1 MADFVTADQLINASK
16 NCDSFDLFFH
26 GSDAEDVITYLGK
39 VFPTLSKI
47 LKVFFDT
54 GLFRP
59 FQTEAQLL
67 AYVPA
72 TNQSAAYAFDTKK
85 IYLWNGTTWLNEGS
99 SQFDQAVKVSLDNLQ
114 ALEISRIQ
122 NKNKFSYD
130 QVLFNSMPTGT
141 TGTTTVVT
149 RNGVKQLKIV
159 SSITGGAIIAYWD
172 FPVSIFTSKLAGS
185 LCIEGL
191 TAGKNGYV
199 GIQQLDS
206 NNSIIAYNYAQ
217 TNMSGAVE
225 KQSFKAYIDNI
236 VQYATKI
243 RLIAYM
249 QTDAIREMYINS
261 PFIADGTSAE
271 FIAPEDLR
279 NEKLLFQPFIRVAGK
294 NQFNKVLAKD
304 KMVVNYKTGVLGAFD
319 NGISFGLC
327 PVQVGGIYTFSMP
340 TALRFQFK
348 RLVYTYDK
356 NGIYLGMDVS
366 AGVPTDS
373 ELVNTLDAPK
383 ATYSDGDKTVTLTMP
398 DNSRV
403 ASIQMMIVYEP
414 HTPADF
420 TSLIDRMQL
429 ELGNKK
435 TEYVAYDP
443 NASEV
448 LFLKSSALL
457 NTPTTDFA
465 SVLQLA
471 NTFTV
476 ILDGT
481 DAYIRVQFNATSD
494 LVYQVRYN
502 SVDAWKNNVV
512 NPWAIKTIPVL
523 TKKED
528 TVTAFSYGTFIATQG
543 DDATPIHYNNTY
555 IGANHGAFIVHQVV
569 KSGHGKTYAD
579 VGSKWSDGTRNYT
592 LIRIVD
598 ANTLWF
604 VSDNTGTSAVWVF
617 YASALPSGTTF
628 THVSGATNTA
638 SISSI
643 TSDTITQLLKALNN
657 HSKKI
662 IANGVK
668 ELTENGIYEVDYLEI
683 VDAYDIMNVPS
694 LLSYLQS
701 KVGTTTEQK
710 FDVNSISSDVRFNVT
725 YRYGSNG
732 AINTLNLI
740 HFKQA
745 VKLDWLSSLQ
755 ALPLNYGGK
764 NLLLYVPKINPVVV
778 GANTWDLKNVSD
790 VSSTSNVIN
799 LLKGS
804 WIDPNE
810 PPDRMVSIVKNG
822 TSREFGQILGHSITR
837 GITQPDLLKNSSELG
852 FFNGPTKKMYPHMLT
867 GDTFQ
872 GGIVPV
878 GTVLNAV
885 SYRMIFNSSLLPEA
899 TCYGWYEDN
908 TAVYVFLDI
917 HQNASM
923 LKLPLPSKYNGKNA
937 ELVKPEANF
946 TLHNEI
952 VSDGGLLCSV
962 TGNYST
968 VIIKLS

>member
-1 MADFVTADQLINASK
+1 MADLPLPN
-16 NCDSFDLFFH
+16 DL
-26 GSDAEDVITYLGK
+26 V
-39 VFPTLSKI
+39 
-47 LKVFFDT
+47 
-54 GLFRP
+54 
-59 FQTEAQLL
+59 
-67 AYVPA
+67 
-72 TNQSAAYAFDTKK
+72 
-85 IYLWNGTTWLNEGS
+85 GS
-99 SQFDQAVKVSLDNLQ
+99 SVTEQQFKTNLVKLLNGVEQVETEGMQFTLAQNEQ
-114 ALEISRIQ
+114 LEVSRIQ
-122 NKNKFSYD
+122 NKNKFTYE
-130 QVLFNSMPTGT
+130 QVLFNTMPTGT

-149 RNGVKQLKIV
+149 RNGVRQLKIV
-159 SSITGGAIIAYWD
+159 SASTGGEIKAYWD
-172 FPVSIFTSKLAGS
+172 FPVSTFTREFAGS

-206 NNSIIAYNYAQ
+206 NNSIIASDYAQ
-217 TNMSGAVE
+217 TNMSGAID
-225 KQSFKAYIDNI
+225 KQTFKAYSDGV
-236 VQYATKI
+236 VQYAVKI
-243 RLIAYM
+243 RLIAFM
-249 QTDAIREMYINS
+249 QTDAIREMYIHS
-261 PFIADGTSAE
+261 PFIADGTNAE

-279 NEKLLFQPFIRVAGK
+279 NEKLLFQPFIRVSGK

-304 KMVVNYKTGVLGAFD
+304 KMVVNYKTGVLGAYD
-319 NGISFGLC
+319 NGIAFGMC
-327 PVQVGGIYTFSMP
+327 PVQAGGVYTFSMP
-340 TALRFQFK
+340 TSLRFQFK

-356 NGIYLGMDVS
+356 NGVYLGMDVS
-366 AGVPTDS
+366 AGVPSES

-383 ATYSDGDKTVTLTMP
+383 AIYSDGDKTVTLTVP
-398 DNSRV
+398 DNTRV

-414 HTPADF
+414 HTSTDF
-420 TSLIDRMQL
+420 NSLIDGMQL

-435 TEYVAYDP
+435 TDYVAYDP
-443 NASEV
+443 NAPEF

-457 NTPTTDFA
+457 NTPTTDIA

-502 SVDAWKNNVV
+502 SADAWKNNVV
-512 NPWAIKTIPVL
+512 NPWLIKSIPAL

-528 TVTAFSYGTFIATQG
+528 TITAFSYGAFIATQG
-543 DDATPIHYNNTY
+543 DDATPLHYNNTY

-569 KSGHGKTYAD
+569 KSGHGKTYSD
-579 VGSKWSDGTRNYT
+579 VGSKWTDGTRNYT

-598 ANTLWF
+598 TNTLWF
-604 VSDNTGTSAVWVF
+604 VSDNTGTDAAWVF
-617 YASALPSGTTF
+617 YTTALPTGSTF

-638 SISSI
+638 SITSI

-683 VDAYDIMNVPS
+683 IDAYDIINIPS

-701 KVGTTTEQK
+701 KVGTPTEQK
-710 FDVNSISSDVRFNVT
+710 FDVNSIASDVRLNVT

-732 AINTLNLI
+732 AINTLNLM
-740 HFKQA
+740 HFKKA

-764 NLLLYVPKINPVVV
+764 NLLLYVPKVNPVVS
-778 GANTWDLKNVSD
+778 GSNTWDLKNVSD
-790 VSSTSNVIN
+790 VSTTSNVIN
-799 LLKGS
+799 LSKTS
-804 WIDPNE
+804 WIEPND
-810 PPDRMVSIVKNG
+810 PPDRMVSIVRNG
-822 TSREFGQILGHSITR
+822 ATREFGQILGNSITR
-837 GITQPDLLKNSSELG
+837 GITKPTLLKNSSEVG
-852 FFNGPTKKMYPHMLT
+852 FFNGPTKKMYPHILT
-867 GDTFQ
+867 GDTFPN
-872 GGIVPV
+872 GIVPA

-885 SYRMIFNSSLLPEA
+885 SYRLIFSSSLLPEA

-908 TAVYVFLDI
+908 MVVYVFLDI
-917 HQNASM
+917 HQSTSM
-923 LKLPLPSKYNGKNA
+923 LKLPLPPKYNGKNA
-937 ELVKPEANF
+937 ELITPDSNF

-962 TGNYST
+962 MGNYST
-968 VIIKLS
+968 VTIKLS